1 MATIPID
8 KALHFRT
15 KSRKNNPEGRS
26 ILRSA
31 YRAWYFKRRIQEIEG
46 VGIER
51 DLAGLPTLTAPPGVD
66 IWNTD
71 DLDMAEALRRSE
83 TIVRNI
89 RRDATEGIV
98 LPEGWKLELLSAG
111 GSRQFD
117 TNSIIERYDT
127 RIAMSTMSDF
137 LVWSSAG
144 RQLRPVKRQ
153 DTPVQHGAGRIPRHH
168 LRGFQQPRHPAFGW
182 HERRTLPWNYGV
194 PQTDAWRR

>member
-1 MATIPID
+1 MSFLTFGWSFHEIVYKRRAGNSRDPRLNSKYTDGLIGWQKLPIRSQETLFRWEYDDHDNLTGMTQLPPPKYVMATIPID

-71 DLDMAEALRRSE
+71 DLEMAEAL
-83 TIVRNI
+83 
-89 RRDATEGIV
+89 
-98 LPEGWKLELLSAG
+98 SA
-111 GSRQFD
+111 
-117 TNSIIERYDT
+117 I
-127 RIAMSTMSDF
+127 
-137 LVWSSAG
+137 
-144 RQLRPVKRQ
+144 
-153 DTPVQHGAGRIPRHH
+153 
-168 LRGFQQPRHPAFGW
+168 
-182 HERRTLPWNYGV
+182 
-194 PQTDAWRR
+194 